1 MEDTIR
7 TFLLDQFRKILNGKH
22 LEQLNVNIS
31 KVITFHPFEMSIE
44 NLNNI
49 SGINVGFTCWIDVKK
64 EGVDKS
70 KKTYS
75 FSFSGVKSVMEN
87 NEVVALDFHDL
98 NIPFYTA
105 EG

>member
-1 MEDTIR
+1 MEDNIR
-7 TFLLDQFRKILNGKH
+7 TFLLDHFRKILNGKH
-22 LEQLNVNIS
+22 LEQLNVDIS
-31 KVITFHPFEMSIE
+31 KVITFHPFEMNFE

-75 FSFSGVKSVMEN
+75 FSFSGVKAVMEN
-87 NEVVALDFHDL
+87 NEVIGLDFHDL
-98 NIPFYTA
+98 DIPFYSA
-105 EG
+105 ER